1 MKRILTLA
9 AVGALAGCVSLPV
22 AREPGAPSVTTTRA
36 IHLARVRCLLVAP
49 FENASDDPLAAEAAT
64 GTWVS
69 GIDPN
74 RTSVYPIGE
83 LRAVFKD
90 TSLELPEGVSPSLAL
105 ELAELIGA
113 DAALYG
119 AVEGRSRGP
128 DAALTITLRLAAT
141 GARDLLFARVVELTP
156 RPDEPVADQVRRA
169 ILDASAP
176 LLERL
181 GVPGR
186 KACFDRQ
193 RTDRLRLMAIAGE
206 QRALHPPS
214 PPVTA
219 SVPAPPPPASSI
231 ASAPPPDPA
240 QSLPPPPEPPQV
252 AEIGT
257 VEILAPFPRSPRS
270 RLPVREESAADLPE
284 SELPKAPEPP
294 ATVATPPPPP
304 PPSAAAPEPPP
315 APAPPL
321 PKQKAPRKET
331 KVASVKAPPPV
342 DSGSPP
348 ARKSLTVRQADLLTK
363 LQRGARIL
371 VADVGFEA
379 RTARI
384 EREGGLRDVAAAM
397 AVATGLKLRIEGFVD
412 ASNDPDGDLRLS
424 MEMARA
430 CGKRLIELGVARD
443 QITWAGRGG
452 ESPILPNFTARGR
465 MSNRRIELVPAQ

>member
-1 MKRILTLA
+1 MDRLLTLA
-9 AVGALAGCVSLPV
+9 ALAALAGCVSLPV
-22 AREPGAPSVTTTRA
+22 HREPGAPAVTTTRA

-128 DAALTITLRLAAT
+128 DAALTLTLRLAAT
-141 GARDLLFARVVELTP
+141 GARDLLFARVVELIP

-169 ILDASAP
+169 LLEASAP
-176 LLERL
+176 MLQRL

-206 QRALHPPS
+206 QRTLHPPAV
-214 PPVTA
+214 PVTSA
-219 SVPAPPPPASSI
+219 VPSPPPPSTPIAPI
-231 ASAPPPDPA
+231 ASGPSAVP
-240 QSLPPPPEPPQV
+240 SLPPPPEPPQV

-257 VEILAPFPRSPRS
+257 VEILAPFPKTPRS
-270 RLPVREESAADLPE
+270 TLPVKEESAADLPE
-284 SELPKAPEPP
+284 GEG
-294 ATVATPPPPP
+294 
-304 PPSAAAPEPPP
+304 
-315 APAPPL
+315 
-321 PKQKAPRKET
+321 PRKET
-331 KVASVKAPPPV
+331 KVAAVQGPPPV
-342 DSGSPP
+342 DDAAPP
-348 ARKSLTVRQADLLTK
+348 ARRSLTVRQADLLTK

-371 VADVGFEA
+371 VGDVAFEA
-379 RTARI
+379 RSARI
-384 EREGGLRDVAAAM
+384 ERDAGLRDVAALM

-465 MSNRRIELVPAQ
+465 MANRRIELAPMP